1 MNSPVSILIVD
12 DEPDNFDVIE
22 ALLDADGYHL
32 SYVSSGQQALELLQS
47 FQPDLILLDVMMPQM
62 SGIEFC
68 QKFKSH
74 PQWQHIPVIVV
85 TALSTKEDLVKCLEA
100 GADDFLSKPVNRLE
114 LRARIRSMLRI
125 KQQYDDLQEILA
137 CREDL
142 SSMIVHDLR
151 NPLTTILL
159 AATFLQQADYSP
171 DRQYK
176 KTEQIITAGQ
186 TLQSM
191 IDTLLLMEKLESGKM
206 SLQCNMTDLCQLC
219 ASAVSDMEAIASQ
232 KHLKLIT
239 YLSGKTFASIDVNVF
254 RRILDNLL
262 LNAIKFSPSGSEI
275 LLKLEAFTIGQIKI
289 QVVDSGPGVKEELRQ
304 RIFEKYEIGTLMK
317 GTSQI
322 GLGLAFCKMAI
333 EAHGGQI
340 KVENNEPKGA
350 IFSLELNSVESHI
363 GAVVDQN
370 LR

>member
-1 MNSPVSILIVD
+1 
-12 DEPDNFDVIE
+12 
-22 ALLDADGYHL
+22 
-32 SYVSSGQQALELLQS
+32 
-47 FQPDLILLDVMMPQM
+47 
-62 SGIEFC
+62 
-68 QKFKSH
+68 
-74 PQWQHIPVIVV
+74 
-85 TALSTKEDLVKCLEA
+85 
-100 GADDFLSKPVNRLE
+100 
-114 LRARIRSMLRI
+114 
-125 KQQYDDLQEILA
+125 
-137 CREDL
+137 
-142 SSMIVHDLR
+142 
-151 NPLTTILL
+151 
-159 AATFLQQADYSP
+159 
-171 DRQYK
+171 
-176 KTEQIITAGQ
+176 
-186 TLQSM
+186 M